1 MDNNEP
7 PRRAFRLYVIV
18 AIAAAAVTA
27 AIAALLVNIFQRKQ
41 EARSTYVRLVE
52 VTEDDVDPA
61 KWGTNWPREYD
72 GYLRTAEPT
81 ATKYGGAPVG
91 PEGTLPPQKAQR
103 DPWLTRI
110 FAGYLFAVDYRD
122 RRGHAYMLNDQEV
135 TKRNVPS
142 EAKQSGNCLH
152 CHASIMPLY
161 RKLGRDALPQASE
174 AEQVQKGL
182 QAVSDMTYWDAHQ
195 ALEQSSSDKKVH
207 PVSCV
212 DCHDSKTMEL
222 RVTRPGFIAGIAK
235 LAASD
240 AAVPHLP
247 SIDRWRRGDKKRA
260 YDPNTDGT
268 RQEMRSFVC
277 GQCHVEYYCGK
288 GMTLF
293 FPWNEGLKVEQM
305 EHYYDGLQV
314 KGQRFKDWT
323 HAETGMDV
331 LKAQHP
337 EFELWSQGI
346 HARSGVA
353 CADCHMPYVRE
364 GSVKISE
371 HWVRSPL
378 LQVSRSCAVCHPYAD
393 EELKARV
400 LTIQDRHYALLN
412 RAGTVAAEML
422 DAIVAVRKPHDEKN
436 RAAAEAKAREKL
448 GPSADPQKLQAE
460 TKANLLAAWRAEV
473 EKDPRLK
480 ELGDLQ
486 RAAQWRLDFIAA
498 ENSMGF
504 HAPQEMARILGESID
519 LSRQAQV
526 KAVALAGGKLPPH
539 LPAEPVPAPPGGA
552 AKPMR

>member
-1 MDNNEP
+1 MENEP
-7 PRRAFRLYVIV
+7 RRGRVLAYVVV
-18 AIAAAAVTA
+18 AVVAAAITA
-27 AIAALLVNIFQRKQ
+27 GIAALLVNIFQRKQ
-41 EARSTYVRLVE
+41 EARAAYVRRVD

-81 ATKYGGAPVG
+81 ATKYGGSTVG
-91 PEGTLPPQKAQR
+91 PEGPLPPQKAQR

-110 FAGYLFAVDYRD
+110 FAGYLFALDYRD

-135 TKRNVPS
+135 TRRNVPS

-161 RKLGRDALPQASE
+161 RKLGNGD
-174 AEQVQKGL
+174 VQKGL
-182 QAVSDMTYWDAHQ
+182 QAVGEMNYWDAHAQLQQ
-195 ALEQSSSDKKVH
+195 ASSDGKAH
-207 PVSCV
+207 PVGCV
-212 DCHDSKTMEL
+212 DCHDPRTMEL
-222 RVTRPGFIAGIAK
+222 RVTRPAFITAIAK

-240 AAVPHLP
+240 APAPHLP
-247 SIDRWRRGDKKRA
+247 SIDRWRHGDRKIA

-288 GMTLF
+288 GMTVF
-293 FPWNEGLKVEQM
+293 FPWNEGLKVEQI
-305 EHYYDGLQV
+305 EHYYDSLQI
-314 KGQRFKDWT
+314 KGARFKDWT

-353 CADCHMPYVRE
+353 CADCHMPYQRE
-364 GSVKISE
+364 GSTKISE

-378 LQVSRSCAVCHPYAD
+378 LQVNRSCAVCHPYGD
-393 EELKARV
+393 DELKGRV
-400 LTIQDRHYALLN
+400 VAIQDRHYALMD
-412 RAGTVAAEML
+412 RAGKAASEMI
-422 DAIVAVRKPHDEKN
+422 DSIVALRKPFDEKN

-448 GPSADPQKLQAE
+448 GANPDPEKLKAE
-460 TKANLLAAWRAEV
+460 TKAALLAMWHAEV

-480 ELGDLQ
+480 EVGELQ

-504 HAPQEMARILGESID
+504 HAPQEMARVLGEAIDMSRPGGGWLGESID
-519 LSRQAQV
+519 MSR
-526 KAVALAGGKLPPH
+526 KGEFRAVALAGGKLPPAQ
-539 LPAEPVPAPPGGA
+539 PAEAIPAA
-552 AKPMR
+552 R